1 MKNNSQMEITLY
13 KQITN
18 NLLMLHTLRYVYIIS
33 DTRIGKIKK
42 LIEYDYVFIIII
54 VRDFIL

>member
-33 DTRIGKIKK
+33 DIRIGKIKK

>member
-1 MKNNSQMEITLY
+1 MEITLY